1 MPTYD
6 STEGLAPAPPNVLTP
21 APVSAPVAQ
30 QQAAPLAQPQVYP
43 AASALPMAQ
52 YTVQSRHPP
61 PAAAP
66 SEEERAEEENVLPRD
81 VFNSRSLGP
90 AFKAVRKAR
99 VLMVG
104 AGGIGCELLKNLA
117 LTGFGE
123 IHAVDLDT
131 IDLSNLNR
139 QFLFRHEHIKRP
151 KAEIAKEAAQ
161 KFNRNVTIIPHSDD
175 IKKPEFN
182 VDWFRSF
189 GVVFNA
195 LDNFDARRHVNKMC
209 LAAGVPL
216 IDSGTTGF
224 NGQVQVIKQGVTAC
238 YDCAP
243 KDPPK
248 SFPVC
253 TIRSTPSQPIHCIVW
268 GKSYLLNEIFGT
280 SEDQSV
286 IDHSADQDNANEV
299 EELKREAE
307 ALRKIREAVGSEPFA
322 QMLFDKVFKTD
333 VERLRSME
341 DMWKGRKPPSP
352 LEFAVLKKKSSDAL
366 GRTEAILKDGQ
377 KTWNLEENFAV
388 FVDSLDRLSK
398 RVVDQKA
405 AESPSG
411 PKPTIEFDK
420 DDEDTLDFV
429 TASANIRSAVFGIE
443 PKSRFDIKQ
452 MAGNIIPAIATTN
465 AIVAG
470 LCVLE
475 AFKVLQGDYETAKE
489 AFLTPFNP
497 DRRIA
502 PSRPRSPNP
511 DCPVCSAFYTSVSAD
526 LERATL
532 EDLVEGFIKPE
543 LGFDGREFSVNIELG
558 CLYEVDDT
566 ENLPKKL
573 SEFEIKSGTF
583 ITIIDDDDEEPLVN
597 VVINIQDVATG
608 DGEKPVQGLWLDK
621 KPEIPRKPKKAPEP
635 ETNGVTMSNGAPKQ
649 VVVETLPPPQGT
661 KRPHEDDVDS
671 REPKKVKTG
680 GDEIVIDDTPD
691 KATATGII
699 VLD

>member
-1 MPTYD
+1 MATSD
-6 STEGLAPAPPNVLTP
+6 STQGSSAQGLAPAPPDVPTP
-21 APVSAPVAQ
+21 APVSTPVAP
-30 QQAAPLAQPQVYP
+30 QQAYLP
-43 AASALPMAQ
+43 ASALPTAQ

-66 SEEERAEEENVLPRD
+66 APPLRNRD
-81 VFNSRSLGP
+81 SFNSQSLGR
-90 AFKAVRKAR
+90 ALNAHVKQAR

-161 KFNRNVTIIPHSDD
+161 KFNPSVKIVAHWND
-175 IKKPEFN
+175 IKDPQFN
-182 VDWFRSF
+182 VAWFRSF
-189 GVVFNA
+189 KVVFNA

-209 LAAGVPL
+209 LAADVPL

-224 NGQVQVIKQGVTAC
+224 NGQVHVIKKGVTAC
-238 YDCAP
+238 YDCTP

-280 SEDQSV
+280 SEDQSI

-322 QMLFDKVFKTD
+322 QMLFDKVFKAD

-341 DMWKGRKPPSP
+341 DMWKDGKKPPSP
-352 LEFAVLKKKSSDAL
+352 LEFADLKEKSSEAL
-366 GRTEAILKDGQ
+366 GRTEAILRNGQ
-377 KTWNLEENFAV
+377 KVWSLEENFAV
-388 FVDSLDRLSK
+388 FVDSLGRLSK

-405 AESPSG
+405 KSPSG
-411 PKPTIEFDK
+411 PEPTIEFDK

-429 TASANIRSAVFGIE
+429 TASANIRSTVFGIE

-475 AFKVLQGDYETAKE
+475 TFKVLRGDYEAAKE

-502 PSRPRSPNP
+502 PSRSRLPNP
-511 DCPVCSAFYTSVSAD
+511 DCPVCSVFQTSVSVD
-526 LERATL
+526 LSCATL
-532 EDLVEGFIKPE
+532 EDLVEAFIKLE
-543 LGFDGREFSVNIELG
+543 LGFQGKEFSVNNDIG
-558 CLYEVDDT
+558 CLYDVEEI

-573 SEFEIKSGTF
+573 SDLGIKPDTF
-583 ITIIDDDDEEPLVN
+583 ITIIDDDDEEPFVN
-597 VVINIQDVATG
+597 VVISIQEGAPEG
-608 DGEKPVQGLWLDK
+608 GKPVQGLWLDK
-621 KPEIPRKPKKAPEP
+621 KPEIPKKPKKSPEP
-635 ETNGVTMSNGAPKQ
+635 ETNGVAMSNGTTKQ
-649 VVVETLPPPQGT
+649 DVSGASPTSQGI
-661 KRPHEDDVDS
+661 KRPHEDDTDS
-671 REPKKVKTG
+671 RDPKKAKTG

-691 KATATGII
+691 KGAAAGII

>member
-1 MPTYD
+1 
-6 STEGLAPAPPNVLTP
+6 
-21 APVSAPVAQ
+21 
-30 QQAAPLAQPQVYP
+30 
-43 AASALPMAQ
+43 
-52 YTVQSRHPP
+52 
-61 PAAAP
+61 
-66 SEEERAEEENVLPRD
+66 
-81 VFNSRSLGP
+81 
-90 AFKAVRKAR
+90 
-99 VLMVG
+99 MVG

-117 LTGFGE
+117 LTGFGQ

-161 KFNRNVTIIPHSDD
+161 KFNPKVEIVAHWSD
-175 IKKPEFN
+175 IKDPKFN
-182 VDWFRSF
+182 VAWFRSF
-189 GVVFNA
+189 EVVFNA

-209 LAAGVPL
+209 LAADVPL

-224 NGQVQVIKQGVTAC
+224 NGQVQVIKKGVTAC
-238 YDCAP
+238 YDCTP

-341 DMWKGRKPPSP
+341 DMWKDGRKPPSP
-352 LEFAVLKKKSSDAL
+352 LEFAALKERSSDAL
-366 GRTEAILKDGQ
+366 GRTEVILKDGQ
-377 KTWNLEENFAV
+377 KIWSLEENFAV
-388 FVDSLDRLSK
+388 FVDSLGRLSK

-405 AESPSG
+405 ESPSG
-411 PKPTIEFDK
+411 PEPTIEFDK

-429 TASANIRSAVFGIE
+429 TASANIRSTVFGIE

-475 AFKVLQGDYETAKE
+475 TFKVLRGDYETAKE

-502 PSRPRSPNP
+502 PSRPRPPNP
-511 DCPVCSAFYTSVSAD
+511 DCPVCSVFQTSVSAD
-526 LERATL
+526 LSRATL
-532 EDLVEGFIKPE
+532 EDLIEGFIKPE
-543 LGFDGREFSVNIELG
+543 LGFDGREFSVNNEVG
-558 CLYEVDDT
+558 CLYDVEET

-573 SEFEIKSGTF
+573 SDLGIKADTF
-583 ITIIDDDDEEPLVN
+583 ITIIDDDDKEPFVN
-597 VVINIQDVATG
+597 VVINIQEGAPQ
-608 DGEKPVQGLWLDK
+608 GEKPVQGLWLDK
-621 KPEIPRKPKKAPEP
+621 EPEIPKKPKKAPEP
-635 ETNGVTMSNGAPKQ
+635 ETNGVTISNGAPKAD
-649 VVVETLPPPQGT
+649 VVETLPPSQGT

-671 REPKKVKTG
+671 REPKKVKTS
-680 GDEIVIDDTPD
+680 GDEIVIDDAPD
-691 KATATGII
+691 KAAATGII